1 MREKVGSCRAVGTP
15 AETENTTFGKGRA
28 FGPLSPHPGGLG
40 SEEEGILPGGGR
52 LGVLQLFAVG
62 RLFTTSHLA
71 IFQRLM
77 NSILSGLIYCAWGVY
92 FDDVI
97 INSLS
102 CELHLK
108 DLNEVLVRTKET
120 GITVKCKKCQF

>member
-1 MREKVGSCRAVGTP
+1 MCGKMRRCRAVRVP
-15 AETENTTFGKGRA
+15 AETGNTMVGKGKSLA
-28 FGPLSPHPGGLG
+28 LSVPTQAALAAKGKESSPADWTSSAVASWKPHF
-40 SEEEGILPGGGR
+40 S
-52 LGVLQLFAVG
+52 A
-62 RLFTTSHLA
+62 SHLA

-77 NSILSGLIYCAWGVY
+77 NSILSALIYCTWGVY

>member
-1 MREKVGSCRAVGTP
+1 MGGSWEFFSCSQLEGSLHYITP
-15 AETENTTFGKGRA
+15 GYISKINER
-28 FGPLSPHPGGLG
+28 
-40 SEEEGILPGGGR
+40 R
-52 LGVLQLFAVG
+52 LV
-62 RLFTTSHLA
+62 R
-71 IFQRLM
+71 
-77 NSILSGLIYCAWGVY
+77 LIYCASGVY

-108 DLNEVLVRTKET
+108 DLNEVLVRTEET

>member
-1 MREKVGSCRAVGTP
+1 
-15 AETENTTFGKGRA
+15 
-28 FGPLSPHPGGLG
+28 
-40 SEEEGILPGGGR
+40 
-52 LGVLQLFAVG
+52 
-62 RLFTTSHLA
+62 
-71 IFQRLM
+71 M
-77 NSILSGLIYCAWGVY
+77 NSILSGLIYCCWGVY

-108 DLNEVLVRTKET
+108 DLNEVLVKTKET